1 MSLRAA
7 RHSLTTGRPH
17 SPSGGSVPTRAA
29 QPRASP
35 ALNLLLQGFSS
46 VPGAFQPCP
55 ASWRTPVEGEGGL
68 AGHLPKQQV
77 AAVQVLTW
85 GCFSKHSVSW
95 WLCMGLCSER
105 QILHG
110 EVLWE
115 ARGSAWGWKCSGSEQ
130 EGGLPSRG
138 VRRSRE
144 KPFLSSLSDPWQR
157 PRLGPDREGLQPA
170 PLARG
175 KLLPHQP
182 LPLC

>member
-1 MSLRAA
+1 MENPCGGRGWLGRAPPKTA
-7 RHSLTTGRPH
+7 
-17 SPSGGSVPTRAA
+17 GGCSAG
-29 QPRASP
+29 SH
-35 ALNLLLQGFSS
+35 LGLLLQALC
-46 VPGAFQPCP
+46 V
-55 ASWRTPVEGEGGL
+55 L
-68 AGHLPKQQV
+68 V
-77 AAVQVLTW
+77 AVHGVVLRKTN
-85 GCFSKHSVSW
+85 
-95 WLCMGLCSER
+95 M
-105 QILHG
+105 HG

-182 LPLC
+182 LPLCWGDHGPVRCLWHRGDWRVPGSGD